1 MQIFQAKRKHP
12 NTDADESVYIEADD
26 RRAALATLR
35 ALGWDTAHALDA
47 IPRGFDLPSDANIV
61 RAADMIS
68 SRRRPLHE
76 IAESSLIR
84 RPIGTIALGIVLGWA
99 MVVVIRLILMA
110 VFGLFGVTF
119 LGWTWN

>member
-1 MQIFQAKRKHP
+1 R
-12 NTDADESVYIEADD
+12 S
-26 RRAALATLR
+26 
-35 ALGWDTAHALDA
+35 
-47 IPRGFDLPSDANIV
+47 

-68 SRRRPLHE
+68 PRRRPLHE

-99 MVVVIRLILMA
+99 MIVVIRLILMA